1 MKKKIFRVLKPG
13 DYAIIFG
20 SLCLILLLFYRSF
33 SSSSS
38 ELYVEITGE
47 SFRTSCDPRKER
59 VIEVEGPLGITRV
72 RIGEGEA
79 WIEDSPCRDK
89 LCVKMGKIKRE
100 GEQLICLPNRVVVEL
115 RGSQERI
122 DSISR

>member
-1 MKKKIFRVLKPG
+1 MTRIFRVLKPG

-20 SLCLILLLFYRSF
+20 SLCVILLLFYRSF

-38 ELYVEITGE
+38 GLYVEITGE
-47 SFRTSCDPRKER
+47 SFRASCDPKEER
-59 VIEVEGPLGITRV
+59 VVEVEGPLGITRV
-72 RIGEGEA
+72 IIGEGGA

-100 GEQLICLPNRVVVEL
+100 GEQLICLPNRVVVEMK
-115 RGSQERI
+115 GSKELI